1 MIKIEIDSKSGF
13 CFGVVNAIQK
23 AEEELEKSGI
33 LYCLGDIVHNN
44 NEVERLRSKGLITI
58 NHEDLK
64 RLKNVKVQKKKEENR
79 SLQDRN
85 KLLHDGAKKII

>member
-33 LYCLGDIVHNN
+33 LYCLGDIVRS
-44 NEVERLRSKGLITI
+44 EERRVG
-58 NHEDLK
+58 
-64 RLKNVKVQKKKEENR
+64 KECKSRWE
-79 SLQDRN
+79 
-85 KLLHDGAKKII
+85 A

>member
-1 MIKIEIDSKSGF
+1 MRSIQIGILFWCDKRHTKSRRRIG
-13 CFGVVNAIQK
+13 
-23 AEEELEKSGI
+23 KSGI

-64 RLKNVKVQKKKEENR
+64 RLKNVKV
-79 SLQDRN
+79 
-85 KLLHDGAKKII
+85 LLRAHGRTPGNLTG

>member
-1 MIKIEIDSKSGF
+1 MIKIEIDNKSGF

-64 RLKNVKVQKKKEENR
+64 RLK
-79 SLQDRN
+79 SS
-85 KLLHDGAKKII
+85 KLSMTTASPCVCPTNPFTSA